1 MKKVVLAE
9 TNLTVILTIL
19 IRILVR
25 EAEKKAQ
32 NYVSVKFQEE
42 DEGVQRKSNNLN
54 LNLEIKENKS
64 LEEVINNRKENNN

>member
-19 IRILVR
+19 IHILAR
-25 EAEKKAQ
+25 EAEKKAR

-42 DEGVQRKSNNLN
+42 EEDAQEKSSNLN
-54 LNLEIKENKS
+54 RNLEIKGNKN
-64 LEEVINNRKENNN
+64 LEEAINNRKENNN